1 MDKAIFNSEEFDWS
15 TVNVV
20 LLGKNIAGLLAI
32 KYKKSQTK
40 ELRYARG
47 NKPVGFKRG
56 NKKYEGEISILKS
69 ELEALKDAAPKGDI
83 LDLRGFDIVFSYVGD
98 DGVMKTDICKICE
111 FTESEEAMKQGD
123 QNGEYALPFICLDIV
138 PA

>member
-1 MDKAIFNSEEFDWS
+1 MSAVFNSEEFAWS
-15 TVNVV
+15 DVNVI

-56 NKKYEGEISILKS
+56 NKKYEGEITILKS
-69 ELEALKDAAPKGDI
+69 ELEALFNSQNKSATATSIPATFLK
-83 LDLRGFDIVFSYVGD
+83 VT
-98 DGVMKTDICKICE
+98 VMR
-111 FTESEEAMKQGD
+111 
-123 QNGEYALPFICLDIV
+123 
-138 PA
+138 